1 MAKLPL
7 SAAGCSG
14 IPRGRFGPFGVRP
27 VHRIGRRVLG
37 QRASLLCLEI
47 ALGMKHAVPYKL
59 GRFGAWWLSAL
70 WLACWPVTA
79 LAQPQLT
86 PAAPDPAEQSASAG
100 GSLPAHRLAGRM
112 VFDVRVAGNQD
123 VPLEKIVPHIQTRPN
138 RPYDPAR
145 VQEDIRRLNRTR
157 WFITV
162 ESETRL
168 LPQGVVV
175 IFKVVERPRLKYV
188 KYYGNR
194 KVSRRV
200 LDEQSELKPGDPLDP
215 YSVEEARRKIE
226 EYYHKKGFQQVRVT
240 VLEGNK
246 LGDRG
251 AVFLI
256 HEGPVQ
262 RVWAVKFHGNTVA
275 SAGRLKTQIQTKRPL
290 LWVFGGFFEP
300 QKVEQDVDALIDYY
314 RRLGFFRAR
323 VSRELEFSEDGSWVT
338 VHFFIYEG
346 PRYKIR
352 RVHFVGNRLFRGED
366 LLQELKLRSGEAFD
380 KAKMDLDIKKLQE
393 VYGSYG
399 YIFAKI
405 DAEPR
410 FVDDRPELDLVYAIE
425 EGKRWRVGRIEV
437 QIKGEL
443 PHTHMRTVLN
453 RLSLRPGD
461 IVDIRKIRASE
472 RRLRASMLF
481 ENDPI
486 RGRVPRILIRPMKE
500 DEQVAEGAHRHFRGQ
515 SPEGQAEAPAVI
527 TIQGDWRPGRD
538 EGERAAPA
546 SHAPASKASPGTSDS
561 GSWHW
566 RSGNARPP
574 VRPVSFRQASA
585 GSQPPGDPSSA
596 KGQRRDGELLLAQV
610 PYQPFGGRGNATPQ
624 PPGGGVFSTPPATAP
639 PGAGPGNNTSAP
651 SAPAGS
657 SGAASGAPPAG
668 NLLPPPGSV
677 PPAAAPGAG
686 ASGPFAPPPAPATAT
701 PPSPSGGKSG
711 GLLLPPVG
719 APPGQSDIQP
729 GVTAPPEEDPR
740 VILIPQ
746 VHEARTGR
754 FSFGAGV
761 NSNAGVVA
769 QIVLDEQN
777 FDITRWPRSWEEVI
791 DGTAWRGAGQRFRLE
806 AVPGSVLQRY
816 MVRFAEPFLFDTPV
830 SFSTSGYLYSR
841 RFEDWDEQRLG
852 GTITLGYQIRPDV
865 SVSAGFRGE
874 SVKLF
879 RARTPTPAQVAA
891 VLGDTDLF
899 TLELGLAYDTRD
911 NAFLPT
917 EGHLFQLGFIQ
928 GVGEFDY
935 PRFTADLRKYFLLY
949 QRPDQSGRHVLGVR
963 GRVGV
968 TGSNTPV
975 YEQFFA
981 GGYNTIRGFDFRGA
995 SPVELGTTVGGD
1007 FMLLGSVEYLFPITA
1022 DDGLRMVLFVDFGT
1036 VEESVS
1042 IDADYFRVAPGLG
1055 LRIAVPGMGAPIA
1068 LDFAWAAAKAPT
1080 DDTRVFSFFVGFLR

>member
-1 MAKLPL
+1 
-7 SAAGCSG
+7 
-14 IPRGRFGPFGVRP
+14 
-27 VHRIGRRVLG
+27 
-37 QRASLLCLEI
+37 
-47 ALGMKHAVPYKL
+47 MKHAVPLKR
-59 GRFGAWWLSAL
+59 GRLASWWLPAV
-70 WLACWPVTA
+70 WLACWPPVG
-79 LAQPQLT
+79 LAQPQPASPPT
-86 PAAPDPAEQSASAG
+86 PAAESVPAG
-100 GSLPAHRLAGRM
+100 PTLPAHHLAGRM

-240 VLEGNK
+240 VLEGKK

-262 RVWAVKFHGNTVA
+262 RVWTVKFHGNTVT

-290 LWVFGGFFEP
+290 LWVFGGYFDP

-352 RVHFVGNRLFRGED
+352 QVHFVGNRLFRSQD

-380 KAKMDLDIKKLQE
+380 KAKMDLDIKRLQE

-399 YIFAKI
+399 YIFARI
-405 DAEPR
+405 EAEPR

-481 ENDPI
+481 ENDPV

-500 DEQVAEGAHRHFRGQ
+500 DQQLAEGEHEHFRGQ
-515 SPEGQAEAPAVI
+515 SPEAEADAPAVI
-527 TIQGDWRPGRD
+527 TIQADWRPGQKTTT
-538 EGERAAPA
+538 ALPSPAPA
-546 SHAPASKASPGTSDS
+546 ASKAAGVS
-561 GSWHW
+561 SWQW
-566 RSGNARPP
+566 RKGNS
-574 VRPVSFRQASA
+574 RPVSFHQASTRPA
-585 GSQPPGDPSSA
+585 TRTATGDPQHRFA
-596 KGQRRDGELLLAQV
+596 GPLLAQV

-624 PPGGGVFSTPPATAP
+624 PP
-639 PGAGPGNNTSAP
+639 
-651 SAPAGS
+651 S
-657 SGAASGAPPAG
+657 SGAFSAPTGAAPPAG
-668 NLLPPPGSV
+668 APAPSTPPPPRV
-677 PPAAAPGAG
+677 PAAPTRPPNGTLAPPGQVAPRTAPGPSTAV
-686 ASGPFAPPPAPATAT
+686 PFAPPPSPAPGK
-701 PPSPSGGKSG
+701 PPSGGNASG

-719 APPGQSDIQP
+719 APPGDSDIQP
-729 GVTAPPEEDPR
+729 EVVPPQEEDPR

-777 FDITRWPRSWEEVI
+777 FDISRWPRSWQDII

-816 MVRFAEPFLFDTPV
+816 MVRFGEPYLFDTPV

-852 GTITLGYQIRPDV
+852 GTITFGYLIRPDV

-891 VLGDTDLF
+891 VLGDSDLF

-917 EGHLFQLGFIQ
+917 EGHLFQLGYVQ
-928 GVGEFDY
+928 GVGQFDY

-963 GRVGV
+963 GRVGI
-968 TGSNTPV
+968 TGRNTPV
-975 YEQFFA
+975 FEHFFA

-1007 FMLLGSVEYLFPITA
+1007 FLLLGSVEYLFPLTA

-1042 IDADYFRVAPGLG
+1042 IDADYFRVAPGVG

>member
-1 MAKLPL
+1 MRF
-7 SAAGCSG
+7 CSG
-14 IPRGRFGPFGVRP
+14 TLR
-27 VHRIGRRVLG
+27 
-37 QRASLLCLEI
+37 LLPWLEA
-47 ALGMKHAVPYKL
+47 ALGMKQAVQHKL
-59 GRFGAWWLSAL
+59 GRFGCLVLGLLWWCCLAAKAPGQAESPSA
-70 WLACWPVTA
+70 ASR
-79 LAQPQLT
+79 
-86 PAAPDPAEQSASAG
+86 PAAESVPPGVPTS
-100 GSLPAHRLAGRM
+100 RLVGRM

-123 VPLEKIVPHIQTRPN
+123 VPLAKIIPHIQTRPN

-175 IFKVVERPRLKYV
+175 IYKVVERPRLKYV

-200 LDEQSELKPGDPLDP
+200 LDEQSGLKPGDPLDP

-226 EYYHKKGFQQVRVT
+226 EYYHKKGFQRVRVT

-275 SAGRLKTQIQTKRPL
+275 SDGRLKTQIQTKPPL
-290 LWVFGGFFEP
+290 LWVFGGYLDP

-323 VSRELEFSEDGSWVT
+323 VSRELEFSKDGSWVT
-338 VHFFIYEG
+338 VHFYIYEG

-352 RVHFVGNRLFRGED
+352 QVHFVGNHLFRSQD

-405 DAEPR
+405 EAEPR

-425 EGKRWRVGRIEV
+425 EGKRYRVGRIEV
-437 QIKGEL
+437 QIKGEV

-481 ENDPI
+481 ENDPV

-500 DEQVAEGAHRHFRGQ
+500 DEQVAGAKHQHFRGQ
-515 SPEGQAEAPAVI
+515 SPDGQEDQPVVI
-527 TIQGDWRPGRD
+527 TLQGNWRPRQTATEETSGRGKTPSD
-538 EGERAAPA
+538 AASGGSKTASPLWQWRSRAAQPEPQPIHFRPA
-546 SHAPASKASPGTSDS
+546 ATETTPKTTPAR
-561 GSWHW
+561 
-566 RSGNARPP
+566 RSGNRPH
-574 VRPVSFRQASA
+574 
-585 GSQPPGDPSSA
+585 PST
-596 KGQRRDGELLLAQV
+596 LLAQV

-624 PPGGGVFSTPPATAP
+624 PATPGGFTAP
-639 PGAGPGNNTSAP
+639 AP
-651 SAPAGS
+651 APAPTPAPAG
-657 SGAASGAPPAG
+657 AAPAP
-668 NLLPPPGSV
+668 
-677 PPAAAPGAG
+677 PPAAASPAVPPQGQANTGPPPTPAPGNAPG
-686 ASGPFAPPPAPATAT
+686 MFAPPPPPAPGAA
-701 PPSPSGGKSG
+701 PSAGSNASG

-729 GVTAPPEEDPR
+729 QLTQPPAAQEEDPR

-777 FDITRWPRSWEEVI
+777 FDITRWPRSWQEVI
-791 DGTAWRGAGQRFRLE
+791 DGTAWRGAGQRFRIE

-816 MVRFAEPFLFDTPV
+816 MVRFAEPYLFDTPV
-830 SFSTSGYLYSR
+830 SFATSAYLYSR

-852 GTITLGYQIRPDV
+852 GTLTFGYQIRPDV

-891 VLGDTDLF
+891 VLGDTDLY

-917 EGHLFQLGFIQ
+917 EGHLFQLGYVQ

-963 GRVGV
+963 GRVGI
-968 TGSNTPV
+968 TGKNTPV
-975 YEQFFA
+975 YEHFFA

-1007 FMLLGSVEYLFPITA
+1007 FLLIGSVEYLFPVTA

-1042 IDADYFRVAPGLG
+1042 IDPDYFRVAPGLG